1 MNGIRDVL
9 EEDVPYK
16 NCCKQPEMQQLEDR
30 RSLILFGRPEMLAIS
45 LATSLVMRLHTSC
58 GIKVD
63 N

>member
-30 RSLILFGRPEMLAIS
+30 R
-45 LATSLVMRLHTSC
+45 
-58 GIKVD
+58 
-63 N
+63 